1 MSRRLLRS
9 LPRSP
14 FSTPLSGSAK
24 EAEERIR
31 NIFQYKKTRPP
42 LPLFLAACVLAL
54 FCGGLVSCKT
64 GENAA
69 SSQMMEEGAVW
80 DALRRNAD
88 VSGLDDRDGLAY
100 TMLASVS
107 GEDYTL
113 AALSVH
119 DFYPRYTLVIGAA
132 DTQTGEL
139 LGPVFQT
146 SGYGSLPTCTA
157 ISQYGGA
164 PALLYTANDG
174 MHLGLSWGEA
184 GLVSWDGEGL
194 DWAWPVEGDLRD
206 ESSYAYASYNA
217 YWEDHLALLAPGG
230 VDVFTRTGYAVID
243 GDGPQWAADHSENFY
258 IPEEGDLPIPIPYQT
273 RVWVEN
279 FTRDSRNAWSA
290 GNRSALYHIVSMKAE
305 EPVPGQREGDSLYSL
320 LAFCDGR
327 AEAGEG
333 GWLSAVLLFDQETG
347 QVGDVLAWAQGDRE
361 EVSLPRETWGGLEE
375 RDRLIAE
382 YYQSQGYSQI
392 YFPGEAAPEVLPENA
407 VAIESIV
414 YGDEM
419 ADGAMRNIAYE
430 VTFRAY
436 YGEGMSDYLVL
447 QKDGADGSF
456 LRLLGQYPAHTGK
469 SARDAAFQEAFG
481 LMDADASLLYDNAS
495 APVGLGDW
503 REPSYL
509 VQGGEPAVE
518 ILENVEPIYNP
529 GDYWDRWSVDGFTA
543 LRYYHASEDRWT
555 VQSIE
560 TTRTDLHT
568 YRGIQVG
575 DSRSMVQNL
584 YPELRDGDYWHLY
597 DSAEEDFLWYCDSSM
612 DLGPALLFF
621 FENDQVSRIVLY
633 NMFD

>member
-1 MSRRLLRS
+1 M
-9 LPRSP
+9 PREFPCSP

-54 FCGGLVSCKT
+54 FCGGLVSCQT

-80 DALRRNAD
+80 DTLRRSAD

-164 PALLYTANDG
+164 PALLYTANG

-184 GLVSWDGEGL
+184 GLVSWDGEDL

-206 ESSYAYASYNA
+206 ESSHAYASYNA

-230 VDVFTRTGYAVID
+230 VDVFVETDHDVLRGA
-243 GDGPQWAADHSENFY
+243 GPQWAVDHSETFY

-279 FTRDSRNAWSA
+279 FTRDSRNALSA

-361 EVSLPRETWGGLEE
+361 EVELPRETWGGLEE
-375 RDRLIAE
+375 WDRLIAE

-392 YFPGEAAPEVLPENA
+392 YFPGEAAPEPLPENA
-407 VAIESIV
+407 VIIESIV

-419 ADGAMRNIAYE
+419 ADGATRSIAYE

-436 YGEGMSDYLVL
+436 YTEGASDYLVL
-447 QKDGADGSF
+447 QRDGADGSF
-456 LRLLGQYPAHTGK
+456 LRLLGQYPAHAGK
-469 SARDAAFQEAFG
+469 SARDAAFQETFG

-503 REPSYL
+503 QEPPYL

-518 ILENVEPIYNP
+518 ILENGEPIYNP

-560 TTRTDLHT
+560 TTRTDLRT

>member
-1 MSRRLLRS
+1 M
-9 LPRSP
+9 PKAAPPNTP

-54 FCGGLVSCKT
+54 FCGGLVSCQT

-80 DALRRNAD
+80 DTLRRSAD

-164 PALLYTANDG
+164 PALLYTANG

-184 GLVSWDGEGL
+184 GLVSWDGEDL

-206 ESSYAYASYNA
+206 ESSHAYASYNA

-230 VDVFTRTGYAVID
+230 VDVFVETDHDVLRGA
-243 GDGPQWAADHSENFY
+243 GPQWTVDHSETFY

-279 FTRDSRNAWSA
+279 FTRDIRNAWSA

-305 EPVPGQREGDSLYSL
+305 EPVPGQGEGDSLYSL

-361 EVSLPRETWGGLEE
+361 EVELPRETWGGLEE
-375 RDRLIAE
+375 QDRLIAE

-392 YFPGEAAPEVLPENA
+392 YFPGEAAPEPLPENA

-447 QKDGADGSF
+447 QRDGADGSF

-469 SARDAAFQEAFG
+469 SARDAAFQETFG

-503 REPSYL
+503 RAPPYL

-518 ILENVEPIYNP
+518 ILENGEPIYNP

-633 NMFD
+633 DMFD

>member
-1 MSRRLLRS
+1 MPHNF
-9 LPRSP
+9 PRSP

-54 FCGGLVSCKT
+54 FCGGLVSCQT

-69 SSQMMEEGAVW
+69 SSQIMEEGAVW
-80 DALRRNAD
+80 DTLRRSAD

-164 PALLYTANDG
+164 PALLYTANG

-194 DWAWPVEGDLRD
+194 DWTWPVEGDLRD
-206 ESSYAYASYNA
+206 ERSQAFADYNN

-230 VDVFTRTGYAVID
+230 VDVFTRTDYAVID
-243 GDGPQWAADHSENFY
+243 GDGPQWAVDHSENFY

-361 EVSLPRETWGGLEE
+361 EVELPRETWVGHEE

-419 ADGAMRNIAYE
+419 ADGATRSIAYE

-436 YGEGMSDYLVL
+436 YTEGASDYLVL
-447 QKDGADGSF
+447 QRDGADGSF

-469 SARDAAFQEAFG
+469 SARDAAFQETFG

-518 ILENVEPIYNP
+518 ILENGEPIYNP

-575 DSRSMVQNL
+575 DSRFMVQNL

>member
-1 MSRRLLRS
+1 M
-9 LPRSP
+9 PKAAPPNTP
-14 FSTPLSGSAK
+14 FSTPLSGSAR
-24 EAEERIR
+24 ETEERIR
-31 NIFQYKKTRPP
+31 NIFQYKKQRPP
-42 LPLFLAACVLAL
+42 LLFFALACILAL
-54 FCGGLVSCKT
+54 SCGGLVSCQT

-80 DALRRNAD
+80 DALRRSAD

-164 PALLYTANDG
+164 PALLYTANG

-206 ESSYAYASYNA
+206 ESSQAFADYKN

-230 VDVFTRTGYAVID
+230 VDVFVETDHDVLRGA
-243 GDGPQWAADHSENFY
+243 GPQWAVDHSETFY

-279 FTRDSRNAWSA
+279 FTRDSRNALSA

-392 YFPGEAAPEVLPENA
+392 YFSGEAAPEVLPENA
-407 VAIESIV
+407 VAIKSIV

-419 ADGAMRNIAYE
+419 ADGATRSIAYE

-436 YGEGMSDYLVL
+436 YTEGASDYLVL
-447 QKDGADGSF
+447 QRDGADGSF

-469 SARDAAFQEAFG
+469 SARDAAFQETFG

-518 ILENVEPIYNP
+518 ILENGEPIYNP

>member
-194 DWAWPVEGDLRD
+194 DWAWPVEGNLRD
-206 ESSYAYASYNA
+206 ESSHAYASYNA

-243 GDGPQWAADHSENFY
+243 GDGPQWSVDHSKNFY

-392 YFPGEAAPEVLPENA
+392 YFPGEAAPEPLPENA
-407 VAIESIV
+407 VIIESIV

-419 ADGAMRNIAYE
+419 SDGAMRSIAYE

-503 REPSYL
+503 QEPPYL

-518 ILENVEPIYNP
+518 ILENGEPIYNP

-560 TTRTDLHT
+560 TTRTDLRT

-575 DSRSMVQNL
+575 DSRSIVQNL
-584 YPELRDGDYWHLY
+584 YSELRDGDYWHLY

>member
-1 MSRRLLRS
+1 MPHNF
-9 LPRSP
+9 PRSP
-14 FSTPLSGSAK
+14 FSTPLSGSAR

-54 FCGGLVSCKT
+54 FCGGLVSCQT

-80 DALRRNAD
+80 DTLRRSAD

-164 PALLYTANDG
+164 PALLYTANG

-184 GLVSWDGEGL
+184 GLVSWDGEDL

-243 GDGPQWAADHSENFY
+243 GDGPQWSVDHSENFY

-279 FTRDSRNAWSA
+279 FTRDSRNALSA

-305 EPVPGQREGDSLYSL
+305 EPVPGQREGDSLYSM
-320 LAFCDGR
+320 LAFCDGE
-327 AEAGEG
+327 AEDGAG
-333 GWLSAVLLFDQETG
+333 GWFSAVLLFDQETG

-361 EVSLPRETWGGLEE
+361 EVELPRESWGGLEE

-392 YFPGEAAPEVLPENA
+392 YFPGEAVPEVLPETA
-407 VAIESIV
+407 LAIESIV
-414 YGDEM
+414 YGDET
-419 ADGAMRNIAYE
+419 AGGAARSIAYE

-436 YGEGMSDYLVL
+436 DAEGMSDYVVL

-469 SARDAAFQEAFG
+469 SARDAAFQETFG

-503 REPSYL
+503 QAPPYL

-518 ILENVEPIYNP
+518 ILENGEPIYNP

-560 TTRTDLHT
+560 TTRTDLRT

-597 DSAEEDFLWYCDSSM
+597 DSTEEDFLWYCDSSM

>member
-14 FSTPLSGSAK
+14 FSTPLSSSAK

-54 FCGGLVSCKT
+54 FCGGLVSCQT

-80 DALRRNAD
+80 DTLRRSAD

-164 PALLYTANDG
+164 PALLYTANG

-184 GLVSWDGEGL
+184 GLVSWDGEDL

-206 ESSYAYASYNA
+206 ESSHAYASYNA

-230 VDVFTRTGYAVID
+230 VDVFVETDHDVLRGA
-243 GDGPQWAADHSENFY
+243 GPQWAVDHSETFY

-279 FTRDSRNAWSA
+279 FTRDSRNALSA

-347 QVGDVLAWAQGDRE
+347 QVGDVLAWAQGDRD
-361 EVSLPRETWGGLEE
+361 EVELPRERWGDLEG

-382 YYQSQGYSQI
+382 HYQNQGYSQI
-392 YFPGEAAPEVLPENA
+392 YFPGEAAPEVLPESA

-447 QKDGADGSF
+447 QKDGTDGSF
-456 LRLLGQYPAHTGK
+456 LQLLGQYPAHTGK
-469 SARDAAFQEAFG
+469 SARDAAFQETFG

-503 REPSYL
+503 QEPSYL

-518 ILENVEPIYNP
+518 ILDGWEPIYNP

-543 LRYYHASEDRWT
+543 VRYYTATEGDWS

-560 TTRTDLHT
+560 TTRTDLRT

-621 FENDQVSRIVLY
+621 FEND
-633 NMFD
+633 

>member
-1 MSRRLLRS
+1 M
-9 LPRSP
+9 PKAAPPNTP
-14 FSTPLSGSAK
+14 FSTPLSGSTR

-31 NIFQYKKTRPP
+31 NIFQYKKKRPP

-54 FCGGLVSCKT
+54 FCGGLVSCQT
-64 GENAA
+64 GEIAA
-69 SSQMMEEGAVW
+69 SSQIMEEGAVW
-80 DALRRNAD
+80 DTLRRSAD

-164 PALLYTANDG
+164 PALLYTANG

-184 GLVSWDGEGL
+184 GLVSWDGEDL

-206 ESSYAYASYNA
+206 ESSHAYASYNS

-230 VDVFTRTGYAVID
+230 VDVFTRTDYAVID
-243 GDGPQWAADHSENFY
+243 GDSPQWAVDHSENFY
-258 IPEEGDLPIPIPYQT
+258 IPEEGALPIPIPYQT

-279 FTRDSRNAWSA
+279 FTRDSRNALSA

-419 ADGAMRNIAYE
+419 ADGATRSIAYG

-436 YGEGMSDYLVL
+436 YTEGASDYLVL
-447 QKDGADGSF
+447 QRDGADGSF

-469 SARDAAFQEAFG
+469 SARDAAFQETFG

-495 APVGLGDW
+495 APIGLGDW
-503 REPSYL
+503 REPPYL

-518 ILENVEPIYNP
+518 ILENGEPIYNP

-560 TTRTDLHT
+560 TTRTDLRT

>member
-1 MSRRLLRS
+1 M
-9 LPRSP
+9 PKAAPPNTP

-54 FCGGLVSCKT
+54 FCGGLVSCQT

-80 DALRRNAD
+80 DTLRRSAD

-164 PALLYTANDG
+164 PALLYTANG

-184 GLVSWDGEGL
+184 GLVSWDGEDL

-230 VDVFTRTGYAVID
+230 VDVFTRTDYAVID
-243 GDGPQWAADHSENFY
+243 GDGPQWAADHSETFY

-279 FTRDSRNAWSA
+279 FTWDSRNAWSA

-320 LAFCDGR
+320 LAFCNGC
-327 AEAGEG
+327 AGEGEG
-333 GWLSAVLLFDQETG
+333 GWLFAVLLFDQETG

-419 ADGAMRNIAYE
+419 ADGATRSIAYE

-436 YGEGMSDYLVL
+436 YTEGASDYLVL
-447 QKDGADGSF
+447 QRDGADGSF

-469 SARDAAFQEAFG
+469 SARDAAFQETFG

-503 REPSYL
+503 QEPPYL

-518 ILENVEPIYNP
+518 ILENGEPIYNP

-560 TTRTDLHT
+560 TTRTDLRT
-568 YRGIQVG
+568 YREIQVG

-621 FENDQVSRIVLY
+621 FENDQVNRIVLY
-633 NMFD
+633 DMFD

>member
-1 MSRRLLRS
+1 M
-9 LPRSP
+9 PKAAPPNTP

-54 FCGGLVSCKT
+54 FCGGLVSCQT

-80 DALRRNAD
+80 DTLRRSAD

-164 PALLYTANDG
+164 PALLYTANG

-206 ESSYAYASYNA
+206 ESSHAYASYNA

-230 VDVFTRTGYAVID
+230 VDVFVETDHDVLRGA
-243 GDGPQWAADHSENFY
+243 GPQWAVDHSENFY

-361 EVSLPRETWGGLEE
+361 EVELPRETWVGHEE

-419 ADGAMRNIAYE
+419 ADGATRSIAYE

-436 YGEGMSDYLVL
+436 YTEGASDYLVL
-447 QKDGADGSF
+447 QRDGADGSF

-469 SARDAAFQEAFG
+469 SARDAAFQETFG

-518 ILENVEPIYNP
+518 ILENGEPIYNP

-560 TTRTDLHT
+560 TTRTDLRT

-633 NMFD
+633 DMFD

>member
-1 MSRRLLRS
+1 M
-9 LPRSP
+9 PKATPPNTP
-14 FSTPLSGSAK
+14 FSTPLSGSAR

-31 NIFQYKKTRPP
+31 NIFQYKKQRPP
-42 LPLFLAACVLAL
+42 LLFFALACILAL
-54 FCGGLVSCKT
+54 SCGGLVSCQT

-80 DALRRNAD
+80 DALRRSAD

-164 PALLYTANDG
+164 PALLYTANG

-206 ESSYAYASYNA
+206 ESSHAYASYNA

-230 VDVFTRTGYAVID
+230 VDVFVETDHDVLRGA
-243 GDGPQWAADHSENFY
+243 GPQWAVDHSENFY

-290 GNRSALYHIVSMKAE
+290 GNRSALYHIVSMTPE

-320 LAFCDGR
+320 LAFCDGE
-327 AEAGEG
+327 AEDGEG

-419 ADGAMRNIAYE
+419 ADGATRSIAYE

-436 YGEGMSDYLVL
+436 YTEGASDYLVL
-447 QKDGADGSF
+447 QRDGADGSF

-469 SARDAAFQEAFG
+469 SARDAAFQETFG

-503 REPSYL
+503 REPPYL

-518 ILENVEPIYNP
+518 ILENGEPIYNP

-633 NMFD
+633 DMFD

>member
-1 MSRRLLRS
+1 M
-9 LPRSP
+9 PKAAPPNTP

-54 FCGGLVSCKT
+54 FCGGLVSCQT

-80 DALRRNAD
+80 DTLRRSAD

-164 PALLYTANDG
+164 PALLYTANG

-184 GLVSWDGEGL
+184 GLVSWDGEDL

-206 ESSYAYASYNA
+206 ESSHAYTSYNA

-230 VDVFTRTGYAVID
+230 VDVFVETDHDVLRGA
-243 GDGPQWAADHSENFY
+243 GPQWAADHSETFY

-290 GNRSALYHIVSMKAE
+290 SNRSALYHIVSMKAE
-305 EPVPGQREGDSLYSL
+305 EPVPGQREGDSLYSM
-320 LAFCDGR
+320 LAFCDGE
-327 AEAGEG
+327 AEDGAG
-333 GWLSAVLLFDQETG
+333 GWFSAVLLFDQETG

-361 EVSLPRETWGGLEE
+361 EVELPRETWGGLEE

-419 ADGAMRNIAYE
+419 ADGATRSIAYE

-436 YGEGMSDYLVL
+436 YTEGASDYLVL
-447 QKDGADGSF
+447 HRDGADGSF

-469 SARDAAFQEAFG
+469 SAWDAAFQETFG

-503 REPSYL
+503 RAPPYL

-518 ILENVEPIYNP
+518 ILENGEPIYNP

-543 LRYYHASEDRWT
+543 VRYYTATEGDWS

-560 TTRTDLHT
+560 TTRTDLRT

-584 YPELRDGDYWHLY
+584 YSELRDGDYWHLY

-633 NMFD
+633 DMFD

>member
-1 MSRRLLRS
+1 M
-9 LPRSP
+9 PKAAPPNTP
-14 FSTPLSGSAK
+14 FSTPLSGSAR
-24 EAEERIR
+24 ETEERIR
-31 NIFQYKKTRPP
+31 NIFQYKKQRPP
-42 LPLFLAACVLAL
+42 LLFFALACILAL
-54 FCGGLVSCKT
+54 SCGGLVSCQT

-80 DALRRNAD
+80 DALRRSAD

-164 PALLYTANDG
+164 PALLYTANG

-184 GLVSWDGEGL
+184 GLVSWDGEDL

-206 ESSYAYASYNA
+206 ESSHAYASYNA

-230 VDVFTRTGYAVID
+230 VDVFTRTDYAVID
-243 GDGPQWAADHSENFY
+243 GDGPQWAVDHSENFY

-361 EVSLPRETWGGLEE
+361 EVELPRETWGGLEE

-419 ADGAMRNIAYE
+419 ADGATRSIAYE

-436 YGEGMSDYLVL
+436 YTEGASDYLVL
-447 QKDGADGSF
+447 QRDGADGSF

-469 SARDAAFQEAFG
+469 SARDAAFQETFG

-503 REPSYL
+503 QEPPYL

-518 ILENVEPIYNP
+518 ILENGEPIYNP

-560 TTRTDLHT
+560 TTRTDLRT

>member
-1 MSRRLLRS
+1 M
-9 LPRSP
+9 PKAAPPNTP
-14 FSTPLSGSAK
+14 FSTPLSGSAR
-24 EAEERIR
+24 ETEERIR
-31 NIFQYKKTRPP
+31 NIFQYKKQRPP
-42 LPLFLAACVLAL
+42 LLFFALACILAL
-54 FCGGLVSCKT
+54 SCGGLVSCQT

-80 DALRRNAD
+80 DALRRSAD

-164 PALLYTANDG
+164 PALLYTANG

-184 GLVSWDGEGL
+184 GLVSWDGEDL
-194 DWAWPVEGDLRD
+194 DWTWPVEGDLRD
-206 ESSYAYASYNA
+206 ESSHAYASYNA

-230 VDVFTRTGYAVID
+230 VDVFTRTDYAVID
-243 GDGPQWAADHSENFY
+243 GDGPQWAADHSETFY

-305 EPVPGQREGDSLYSL
+305 EPVPGQREGDPLYSL

-375 RDRLIAE
+375 QDRLIAE

-392 YFPGEAAPEVLPENA
+392 YFPGEAAPEPLPENA

-469 SARDAAFQEAFG
+469 SARDAAFQETFG

-503 REPSYL
+503 RAPPYL

-518 ILENVEPIYNP
+518 ILENGEPIYNP

-543 LRYYHASEDRWT
+543 VRYYTATEGDWS

-560 TTRTDLHT
+560 TTRTDLRT

-584 YPELRDGDYWHLY
+584 YSELRDGDYWHLY

-633 NMFD
+633 DMFD

>member
-1 MSRRLLRS
+1 M
-9 LPRSP
+9 PKAAPPNTP
-14 FSTPLSGSAK
+14 FSTPLSGSAR
-24 EAEERIR
+24 ETEERIR
-31 NIFQYKKTRPP
+31 NIFQYKKQRPP
-42 LPLFLAACVLAL
+42 LLFFALACILAL
-54 FCGGLVSCKT
+54 SCGGLVSCQT

-80 DALRRNAD
+80 DALRRSAD

-164 PALLYTANDG
+164 PALLYTANG

-184 GLVSWDGEGL
+184 GLVSWDGEDL
-194 DWAWPVEGDLRD
+194 DWTWPVEGDLRD
-206 ESSYAYASYNA
+206 ESSHAYASYNA

-230 VDVFTRTGYAVID
+230 VDVFTRTDYAVID
-243 GDGPQWAADHSENFY
+243 GDGPQWAVDHSENFY

-279 FTRDSRNAWSA
+279 FTRDSRNALSA

-305 EPVPGQREGDSLYSL
+305 EPVPGQREGDPLYSL

-375 RDRLIAE
+375 QDRLIAE

-392 YFPGEAAPEVLPENA
+392 YFPGEAAPEPLPENA

-469 SARDAAFQEAFG
+469 SARDAAFQETFG

-503 REPSYL
+503 RAPPYL

-518 ILENVEPIYNP
+518 ILENGEPIYNP

-543 LRYYHASEDRWT
+543 VRYYTATEGDWS

-560 TTRTDLHT
+560 TTRTDLRT

-584 YPELRDGDYWHLY
+584 YSELRDGDYWHLY

-633 NMFD
+633 DMFD

>member
-1 MSRRLLRS
+1 MPHNF
-9 LPRSP
+9 PRSP

-54 FCGGLVSCKT
+54 FCGGLVSCQT

-69 SSQMMEEGAVW
+69 SSQIMEEGAVW
-80 DALRRNAD
+80 DTLRRSAD

-164 PALLYTANDG
+164 PALLYTANG

-194 DWAWPVEGDLRD
+194 DWTWPVEGDLRD
-206 ESSYAYASYNA
+206 ERSQAFADYNN

-230 VDVFTRTGYAVID
+230 VDVFTRTDYAVID
-243 GDGPQWAADHSENFY
+243 GDGPQWAVDHSENFY

-305 EPVPGQREGDSLYSL
+305 EPVPGQREGDPLYSL

-375 RDRLIAE
+375 QDRLIAE

-392 YFPGEAAPEVLPENA
+392 YFPGEAAPEPLPENA

-419 ADGAMRNIAYE
+419 ADGATRSIAYG

-436 YGEGMSDYLVL
+436 YTEGASDYLVL
-447 QKDGADGSF
+447 QRDGADGSF

-469 SARDAAFQEAFG
+469 SARDAAFQETFG

-503 REPSYL
+503 QEPPYL

-518 ILENVEPIYNP
+518 ILENGEPIYNP

-560 TTRTDLHT
+560 TTRTDLRT

-597 DSAEEDFLWYCDSSM
+597 DSAEEDFLWYCDNSM
-612 DLGPALLFF
+612 DLGPSLLFF

>member
-1 MSRRLLRS
+1 METDHDVLR
-9 LPRSP
+9 
-14 FSTPLSGSAK
+14 
-24 EAEERIR
+24 
-31 NIFQYKKTRPP
+31 
-42 LPLFLAACVLAL
+42 
-54 FCGGLVSCKT
+54 
-64 GENAA
+64 
-69 SSQMMEEGAVW
+69 GA
-80 DALRRNAD
+80 
-88 VSGLDDRDGLAY
+88 
-100 TMLASVS
+100 
-107 GEDYTL
+107 
-113 AALSVH
+113 
-119 DFYPRYTLVIGAA
+119 
-132 DTQTGEL
+132 
-139 LGPVFQT
+139 
-146 SGYGSLPTCTA
+146 
-157 ISQYGGA
+157 
-164 PALLYTANDG
+164 
-174 MHLGLSWGEA
+174 
-184 GLVSWDGEGL
+184 
-194 DWAWPVEGDLRD
+194 
-206 ESSYAYASYNA
+206 
-217 YWEDHLALLAPGG
+217 
-230 VDVFTRTGYAVID
+230 
-243 GDGPQWAADHSENFY
+243 GPQWAVDHSETFY

-279 FTRDSRNAWSA
+279 FTRDSRNALSA

-305 EPVPGQREGDSLYSL
+305 EPVPGQREGDSLYSM
-320 LAFCDGR
+320 LAFCDGE
-327 AEAGEG
+327 AEDGAG
-333 GWLSAVLLFDQETG
+333 GWFSAVLLFDQETG

-361 EVSLPRETWGGLEE
+361 EVELPRETWGGLEE

-419 ADGAMRNIAYE
+419 ADGATRSIAYE

-436 YGEGMSDYLVL
+436 YTEGASDYLVL
-447 QKDGADGSF
+447 QRDGADGSF

-469 SARDAAFQEAFG
+469 SARDAAFQETFG

-495 APVGLGDW
+495 APIGLGDW
-503 REPSYL
+503 REPPYL

-518 ILENVEPIYNP
+518 ILENGEPIYNP

-560 TTRTDLHT
+560 TTRTDLRT

-597 DSAEEDFLWYCDSSM
+597 DSTEEDFLWYCDNSM

-633 NMFD
+633 DMFD

>member
-1 MSRRLLRS
+1 M
-9 LPRSP
+9 PKAAPPNTP
-14 FSTPLSGSAK
+14 FSTPLSGSAR
-24 EAEERIR
+24 ETEERIR
-31 NIFQYKKTRPP
+31 NIFQYKKQRPP
-42 LPLFLAACVLAL
+42 LLFFALACILAL
-54 FCGGLVSCKT
+54 SCGGLVSCQT

-80 DALRRNAD
+80 DALRRSAD

-164 PALLYTANDG
+164 PALLYTANG

-206 ESSYAYASYNA
+206 ESFQAFADYNN

-230 VDVFTRTGYAVID
+230 VDVFTRTDYAVID
-243 GDGPQWAADHSENFY
+243 GDGPQWAVDHSENFY

-279 FTRDSRNAWSA
+279 FTRDIRNAWSA

-305 EPVPGQREGDSLYSL
+305 EPVPGQGEGDSLYSL

-361 EVSLPRETWGGLEE
+361 EVELPRETRGGLEE

-436 YGEGMSDYLVL
+436 YTEGASDYLVL
-447 QKDGADGSF
+447 QRDGADGSF
-456 LRLLGQYPAHTGK
+456 LQLLGQYPAHTGK
-469 SARDAAFQEAFG
+469 SARDAAFQETFG

-518 ILENVEPIYNP
+518 ILENGEPIYNP

-560 TTRTDLHT
+560 TTRTDLRT

>member
-1 MSRRLLRS
+1 M
-9 LPRSP
+9 PKAAPPNTP
-14 FSTPLSGSAK
+14 FSTPLSGSAQ
-24 EAEERIR
+24 EAEDRIR

-54 FCGGLVSCKT
+54 FCGGLVSCQT

-80 DALRRNAD
+80 DTLRRSAD

-164 PALLYTANDG
+164 PALLYTANG

-184 GLVSWDGEGL
+184 GLVSWDGEDL

-243 GDGPQWAADHSENFY
+243 GDGPQWSVDHSENFY

-305 EPVPGQREGDSLYSL
+305 EPVPGQGEGDSLYSL

-375 RDRLIAE
+375 QDRLIAE

-392 YFPGEAAPEVLPENA
+392 YFPGEAAPEPLPENA

-469 SARDAAFQEAFG
+469 SARDAAFQETFG

-503 REPSYL
+503 RAPPYL

-518 ILENVEPIYNP
+518 ILENGEPIYNP

-543 LRYYHASEDRWT
+543 VRYYTATEGDWS

-560 TTRTDLHT
+560 TTRTDLRT

-584 YPELRDGDYWHLY
+584 YSELRDGDYWHLY

-633 NMFD
+633 DMFD

>member
-1 MSRRLLRS
+1 M
-9 LPRSP
+9 PKAAPPNTP
-14 FSTPLSGSAK
+14 FSTPLSGSAR
-24 EAEERIR
+24 ETEERIR

-54 FCGGLVSCKT
+54 FCGGLVSCQT
-64 GENAA
+64 GETAA

-80 DALRRNAD
+80 DTLRRSAD

-164 PALLYTANDG
+164 PALLYTANG

-184 GLVSWDGEGL
+184 GLVSWDGEDL

-206 ESSYAYASYNA
+206 ESSHAYASYNA

-230 VDVFTRTGYAVID
+230 VDVFVETDHDVLRGA
-243 GDGPQWAADHSENFY
+243 GPQWTADHSETFY

-279 FTRDSRNAWSA
+279 FTRDSRNALSA
-290 GNRSALYHIVSMKAE
+290 GNRSALYHIVSMTPE

-320 LAFCDGR
+320 LAFCNGR
-327 AEAGEG
+327 AGEGEG
-333 GWLSAVLLFDQETG
+333 GWLFAVLLFDQETG

-419 ADGAMRNIAYE
+419 ADGATRSIAYE

-436 YGEGMSDYLVL
+436 YTEGASDYLVL
-447 QKDGADGSF
+447 QRDGADGSF

-469 SARDAAFQEAFG
+469 SARDAAFQETFG

-518 ILENVEPIYNP
+518 ILENGEPIYNP

-560 TTRTDLHT
+560 TTRTDLRT

-597 DSAEEDFLWYCDSSM
+597 DSAEEDFLWYCDNSM

-633 NMFD
+633 DMFD

>member
-1 MSRRLLRS
+1 M
-9 LPRSP
+9 PKAAPPNTP
-14 FSTPLSGSAK
+14 FSTPLSGSAR
-24 EAEERIR
+24 ETEERIR
-31 NIFQYKKTRPP
+31 NIFQYKKQRPP
-42 LPLFLAACVLAL
+42 LLFFALACILAL
-54 FCGGLVSCKT
+54 SCGGLVSCQT

-80 DALRRNAD
+80 DALRRSAD

-164 PALLYTANDG
+164 PALLYTANG

-184 GLVSWDGEGL
+184 GLVSWDGEDL
-194 DWAWPVEGDLRD
+194 DWTWPVEGDLRD
-206 ESSYAYASYNA
+206 ESSHAYASYNA

-230 VDVFTRTGYAVID
+230 VDVFTRTDYAVID
-243 GDGPQWAADHSENFY
+243 GDGPQWAVDHSENFY

-279 FTRDSRNAWSA
+279 FTRDSRNALSA

-305 EPVPGQREGDSLYSL
+305 EPVPGQREGDSLYSM
-320 LAFCDGR
+320 LAFCDGE
-327 AEAGEG
+327 AEDGAGG
-333 GWLSAVLLFDQETG
+333 GLSAVLLFDQETG

-375 RDRLIAE
+375 QDRLIAE

-392 YFPGEAAPEVLPENA
+392 YFPGEAAPEPLPENA

-469 SARDAAFQEAFG
+469 SARDAAFQETFG

-503 REPSYL
+503 RAPPYL

-518 ILENVEPIYNP
+518 ILEDGEPIYNP

-543 LRYYHASEDRWT
+543 VRYYTATEGDWS

-560 TTRTDLHT
+560 TTRTDLRT

-584 YPELRDGDYWHLY
+584 YSELRDGDYWHLY

-633 NMFD
+633 DMFD

>member
-1 MSRRLLRS
+1 M
-9 LPRSP
+9 PKAAPPNTP

-54 FCGGLVSCKT
+54 FCGGLVSCQT

-80 DALRRNAD
+80 DTLRRSAD

-164 PALLYTANDG
+164 PALLYTANG

-184 GLVSWDGEGL
+184 GLVSWDGEDL

-206 ESSYAYASYNA
+206 ESSHAYASYNA

-230 VDVFTRTGYAVID
+230 VDVFVETDHDVLRGA
-243 GDGPQWAADHSENFY
+243 GPQWAVDHSENFY

-361 EVSLPRETWGGLEE
+361 EVELPRETWVGHEE

-419 ADGAMRNIAYE
+419 ADGATRSIAYE

-436 YGEGMSDYLVL
+436 YTEGASDYLVL
-447 QKDGADGSF
+447 QRDGADGSF

-469 SARDAAFQEAFG
+469 SARDAAFQETFG

-518 ILENVEPIYNP
+518 ILENGEPIYNP

-575 DSRSMVQNL
+575 DSRFMVQNL

>member
-1 MSRRLLRS
+1 M
-9 LPRSP
+9 PKAAPPNTP
-14 FSTPLSGSAK
+14 FSTPLSGSAQ
-24 EAEERIR
+24 EAEDRIR

-54 FCGGLVSCKT
+54 FCGGLVSCQT

-80 DALRRNAD
+80 DTLRRSAD

-164 PALLYTANDG
+164 PALLYTANG

-184 GLVSWDGEGL
+184 GLVSWDGEDL

-206 ESSYAYASYNA
+206 ESSHAYTSYNA

-230 VDVFTRTGYAVID
+230 VDVFVETDHDVLRGA
-243 GDGPQWAADHSENFY
+243 GPQWAADHSETFY

-290 GNRSALYHIVSMKAE
+290 SNRSALYHIVSMKAE
-305 EPVPGQREGDSLYSL
+305 EPVPGQREGDSLYSM
-320 LAFCDGR
+320 LAFCDGE
-327 AEAGEG
+327 AEDGAG
-333 GWLSAVLLFDQETG
+333 GWFSAVLLFDQETG

-361 EVSLPRETWGGLEE
+361 EVELPRETWGGLEE

-419 ADGAMRNIAYE
+419 ADGATRSIAYE

-436 YGEGMSDYLVL
+436 YTEGASDYLVL
-447 QKDGADGSF
+447 HRDGADGSF

-469 SARDAAFQEAFG
+469 SAWDAAFQETFG

-518 ILENVEPIYNP
+518 ILENGEPIYNP

-560 TTRTDLHT
+560 TTRTDLRT

-633 NMFD
+633 DMFD

>member
-1 MSRRLLRS
+1 
-9 LPRSP
+9 
-14 FSTPLSGSAK
+14 
-24 EAEERIR
+24 
-31 NIFQYKKTRPP
+31 
-42 LPLFLAACVLAL
+42 
-54 FCGGLVSCKT
+54 
-64 GENAA
+64 
-69 SSQMMEEGAVW
+69 
-80 DALRRNAD
+80 
-88 VSGLDDRDGLAY
+88 
-100 TMLASVS
+100 
-107 GEDYTL
+107 
-113 AALSVH
+113 
-119 DFYPRYTLVIGAA
+119 
-132 DTQTGEL
+132 
-139 LGPVFQT
+139 
-146 SGYGSLPTCTA
+146 
-157 ISQYGGA
+157 
-164 PALLYTANDG
+164 
-174 MHLGLSWGEA
+174 
-184 GLVSWDGEGL
+184 
-194 DWAWPVEGDLRD
+194 
-206 ESSYAYASYNA
+206 
-217 YWEDHLALLAPGG
+217 
-230 VDVFTRTGYAVID
+230 
-243 GDGPQWAADHSENFY
+243 
-258 IPEEGDLPIPIPYQT
+258 
-273 RVWVEN
+273 VEN
-279 FTRDSRNAWSA
+279 FTRDSRNALSA
-290 GNRSALYHIVSMKAE
+290 GNRSALYHIVSMTPE

-361 EVSLPRETWGGLEE
+361 EVELPRETWGGLEE

-419 ADGAMRNIAYE
+419 ADGATRSIAYE

-436 YGEGMSDYLVL
+436 YTEGASDYLVL
-447 QKDGADGSF
+447 QRDGTDGSF
-456 LRLLGQYPAHTGK
+456 LQLLGQYPAHTGK
-469 SARDAAFQEAFG
+469 SARDAAFQETFG

-518 ILENVEPIYNP
+518 ILENGEPIYNP

-543 LRYYHASEDRWT
+543 VRYYTATEGDWS

-560 TTRTDLHT
+560 TTRTDLRT

-597 DSAEEDFLWYCDSSM
+597 DSTEEDFLWYCDSSM

-633 NMFD
+633 DMFD

>member
-1 MSRRLLRS
+1 MSRRPLRS
-9 LPRSP
+9 VPRSP
-14 FSTPLSGSAK
+14 FSTPLSGSAR
-24 EAEERIR
+24 EAEDRIR
-31 NIFQYKKTRPP
+31 NIFQYQKKRPP
-42 LPLFLAACVLAL
+42 ILLLAL
-54 FCGGLVSCKT
+54 ACALALLCGGLVSCQPQSPVPSLSQEEEHLLSLLAAEDQSIREEGDEPLLLASIQQGDYLLGAAAYSHRFGDTLLIGVMDRET
-64 GENAA
+64 GELTAPVYQQGTSYGTPYVTTFQQN
-69 SSQMMEEGAVW
+69 
-80 DALRRNAD
+80 
-88 VSGLDDRDGLAY
+88 
-100 TMLASVS
+100 
-107 GEDYTL
+107 GEDY
-113 AALSVH
+113 
-119 DFYPRYTLVIGAA
+119 
-132 DTQTGEL
+132 
-139 LGPVFQT
+139 
-146 SGYGSLPTCTA
+146 
-157 ISQYGGA
+157 
-164 PALLYTANDG
+164 LLYTQNG
-174 MHLGLSWGEA
+174 MHQGLSEGSS
-184 GLVSWDGEGL
+184 GLIRLEG
-194 DWAWPVEGDLRD
+194 DDFTWTWPVEGDLRD
-206 ESSYAYASYNA
+206 ESSHAYASYNA

-230 VDVFTRTGYAVID
+230 VDVFVETDHDVLRGA
-243 GDGPQWAADHSENFY
+243 GPQWAVDHSETFY

-279 FTRDSRNAWSA
+279 FTRDSRNALSA
-290 GNRSALYHIVSMKAE
+290 GNRSALYHIVSITPE
-305 EPVPGQREGDSLYSL
+305 DPVPGQREGDSLYSM
-320 LAFCDGR
+320 LAFCDGE
-327 AEAGEG
+327 AEDGAGS
-333 GWLSAVLLFDQETG
+333 WFSAVLLFDQETG

-361 EVSLPRETWGGLEE
+361 EVELPRETWGGLDE
-375 RDRLIAE
+375 RDQLIAE

-392 YFPGEAAPEVLPENA
+392 YFPGEAAPEPLPENA

-419 ADGAMRNIAYE
+419 ADGATRSIAYG

-436 YGEGMSDYLVL
+436 YTEGASDYLVL
-447 QKDGADGSF
+447 QRDGADGSF

-503 REPSYL
+503 RAPPYL

-518 ILENVEPIYNP
+518 ILENGEPIYNP

-543 LRYYHASEDRWT
+543 VRYYTATEGDWS

-560 TTRTDLHT
+560 TTRTDLRT

>member
-1 MSRRLLRS
+1 M
-9 LPRSP
+9 PKAAPPNTP
-14 FSTPLSGSAK
+14 FSTPLSGSAR
-24 EAEERIR
+24 ETEERIR
-31 NIFQYKKTRPP
+31 NIFQYKKQRPP
-42 LPLFLAACVLAL
+42 LLFFALACILAL
-54 FCGGLVSCKT
+54 SCGGLVSCQT

-80 DALRRNAD
+80 DALRRSAD

-100 TMLASVS
+100 TMLASVP

-164 PALLYTANDG
+164 PALLYTANG

-206 ESSYAYASYNA
+206 ESSHAYASYNA

-230 VDVFTRTGYAVID
+230 VDVFTRTDYAVID
-243 GDGPQWAADHSENFY
+243 GDGPQWAADHSETFY

-279 FTRDSRNAWSA
+279 FTRDSRNALSA

-305 EPVPGQREGDSLYSL
+305 EPVPGQREGDPLYSL

-361 EVSLPRETWGGLEE
+361 EVELPRETWGGLEE

-407 VAIESIV
+407 VAIESIF

-419 ADGAMRNIAYE
+419 ADGATRSIAYG

-436 YGEGMSDYLVL
+436 YTEGASDYLVL
-447 QKDGADGSF
+447 QRDGADGSF

-469 SARDAAFQEAFG
+469 SARDAAFQETFG

-495 APVGLGDW
+495 VPVGLGDW
-503 REPSYL
+503 QEPPYL

-518 ILENVEPIYNP
+518 ILENGEPIYNP

-560 TTRTDLHT
+560 TTRTDLRT
-568 YRGIQVG
+568 YQGIQVG

-597 DSAEEDFLWYCDSSM
+597 DSTEEDFLWYCDNSM

-633 NMFD
+633 DMFD